1 MSDIIL
7 ICGMICSGKSH
18 YARKLA
24 KERNAVILSCDEISA
39 DIFHHAE
46 GEKFDAVAA
55 DIKRYLH
62 KISARIAGTGGSVIL
77 DWGFW
82 TRAERQEV
90 SEYYA
95 ALGISF
101 EWHYVDITEQERHRN
116 IELRNKAVAAGETSD
131 FFVDDR
137 LSEKLLSRFEIP
149 GFEEMDYW
157 IGFKRE

>member
-1 MSDIIL
+1 MADVIL

-46 GEKFDAVAA
+46 GERFDDIAA

-62 KISARIAGTGGSVIL
+62 KIAARIAGTGGNVIL

-82 TRAERQEV
+82 TRAERREV
-90 SEYYA
+90 SEYYTV
-95 ALGISF
+95 LGIPF
-101 EWHYVDITEQERHRN
+101 EWHYIDISETEWRCN
-116 IELRNKAVAAGETSD
+116 IGLRNKAVSAGKTSD
-131 FFVDDR
+131 FFVDDG
-137 LSEKLLSRFEIP
+137 LVTKFLSRFEIP
-149 GFEEMDYW
+149 EREEIDRW
-157 IGFKRE
+157 HEFKRE

>member
-1 MSDIIL
+1 MADVIL

-46 GEKFDAVAA
+46 GERFDDIAA

-62 KISARIAGTGGSVIL
+62 KIAARIAGTGGNVIL

-82 TRAERQEV
+82 TRAERREV
-90 SEYYA
+90 SEYYTV
-95 ALGISF
+95 LGIPF
-101 EWHYVDITEQERHRN
+101 EWHYIDISETEWRCN
-116 IELRNKAVAAGETSD
+116 IGLRNKAVSAGKTSD
-131 FFVDDR
+131 FFVDDG
-137 LSEKLLSRFEIP
+137 LMAKLLSLFETP
-149 GFEEMDYW
+149 KHEEMDHW
-157 IGFKRE
+157 LKFKRE

>member
-1 MSDIIL
+1 MSDVIL

-46 GEKFDAVAA
+46 GERFDDVTA

-62 KISARIAGTGGSVIL
+62 KIAARIAGTGGNVIL

-82 TRAERQEV
+82 TRAERREV
-90 SEYYA
+90 SEYYTV
-95 ALGISF
+95 LGIPF
-101 EWHYVDITEQERHRN
+101 EWHYIDISETEWRCN
-116 IELRNKAVAAGETSD
+116 IGLRNKAVAADETSD
-131 FFVDDR
+131 FFVDDG
-137 LSEKLLSRFEIP
+137 LVTKFLSRFEIP
-149 GFEEMDYW
+149 EREEIDRW
-157 IGFKRE
+157 HEFKRE

>member
-1 MSDIIL
+1 MSDVIL

-46 GEKFDAVAA
+46 GERFDDVTA

-62 KISARIAGTGGSVIL
+62 KIAARIAGTGGNVIL

-82 TRAERQEV
+82 TRAERREV
-90 SEYYA
+90 SEYYTV
-95 ALGISF
+95 LGIPF
-101 EWHYVDITEQERHRN
+101 EWHYIDISETEWRCN
-116 IELRNKAVAAGETSD
+116 IGLRNKAVSAGNTSD
-131 FFVDDR
+131 FFVDDG
-137 LSEKLLSRFEIP
+137 LVTKFLSRFEIP
-149 GFEEMDYW
+149 EREEIDRW
-157 IGFKRE
+157 HEFKRE

>member
-7 ICGMICSGKSH
+7 ICGMICSGKSY

-24 KERNAVILSCDEISA
+24 MERNAVILSCDEISA

-46 GEKFDAVAA
+46 GKNFDAIAA

-62 KISARIAGTGGSVIL
+62 KIAVRIAGTGGKVVL

-82 TRAERQEV
+82 TRAERSEV

-95 ALGISF
+95 GKGISF
-101 EWHYVDITEQERHRN
+101 EWHYIDIPEPEWRCN
-116 IELRNKAVAAGETSD
+116 ISLRNRAVTAGETTD
-131 FFVDDR
+131 FFVDDG
-137 LSEKLLSRFEIP
+137 LMNKLLSRFEIP
-149 GFEEMDYW
+149 GRDEIDFWQE
-157 IGFKRE
+157 FKRE